1 MITITV
7 KVPREMLAKMD
18 LLVARGIYPN
28 RSELIREAIRLLLSR
43 HMELAERKYVMKRSL
58 SEE

>member
-18 LLVARGIYPN
+18 MLVARGVYPN
-28 RSELIREAIRLLLSR
+28 RSELIREGIRLILNR
-43 HMELAERKYVMKRSL
+43 HLELAERKYPIKESL
-58 SEE
+58 REG